1 MGIQRR
7 EALEAGDRHQ
17 EVPAAIADQA
27 LDLTLVVALAGPPEA
42 IGEEV
47 VGLQLAEHRVRRR
60 VPSPGCGPRP
70 AWCCRREPSAQRRR
84 RRRRPPHRSEEHTSE
99 LQSLVRTS
107 YAVL

>member
-1 MGIQRR
+1 MAAQFGRLALAAAPLQMGIQRR

-47 VGLQLAEHRVRRR
+47 VGLPPAEPRVRRR
-60 VPSPGCGPRP
+60 VPSPGCGPQP
-70 AWCCRREPSAQRRR
+70 AWGCLTEPAR
-84 RRRRPPHRSEEHTSE
+84 
-99 LQSLVRTS
+99 QSVVQEKS
-107 YAVL
+107 